1 VFSDDAG
8 RIAKVLLHGDEVR
21 KGGQPMIVRAI
32 KEGLIRGIVLALY
45 ALIGYLFAYIAM
57 GGKVL

>member
-1 VFSDDAG
+1 
-8 RIAKVLLHGDEVR
+8 
-21 KGGQPMIVRAI
+21 MIVRAI